1 MRHDAAMS
9 VPAPMDREVLR
20 PQRADVVAVEEPD
33 IAEGL
38 IEPTGQSENRPS
50 DLELWEWGVV
60 DSNH

>member
-1 MRHDAAMS
+1 
-9 VPAPMDREVLR
+9 MDREVLR
-20 PQRADVVAVEEPD
+20 PQRADVVAVGEPD